1 MEAQN
6 DIGSVLVSSLAKIP
20 GVVVKRKPAS
30 ANFTVKKEFVRF
42 HPRRWGCLEAS
53 SRNRQAARRSG
64 CGFDAA
70 GDHSAT

>member
-20 GVVVKRKPAS
+20 RVVVKRKLAS
-30 ANFTVKKEFVRF
+30 ANFTVKKVFAFTQGDGVVLKLPPETVKRLVEVG
-42 HPRRWGCLEAS
+42 PAS
-53 SRNRQAARRSG
+53 MLG
-64 CGFDAA
+64 